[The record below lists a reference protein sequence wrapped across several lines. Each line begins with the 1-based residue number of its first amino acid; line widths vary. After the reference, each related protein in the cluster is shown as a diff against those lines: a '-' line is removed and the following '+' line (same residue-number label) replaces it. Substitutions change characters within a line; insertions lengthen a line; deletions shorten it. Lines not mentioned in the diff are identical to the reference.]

1 MKGNRLTRVA
11 DLLRKEIARILHER
25 LRDPRLGFI
34 TITSVEVASDLRNAN
49 VFVSSLGDDA
59 EFQQNVD
66 LLNHASPYIRTE
78 LKSAHLG
85 LRNLPAI
92 RFKGDRTLRNAARIQ
107 ELLLETGPDGAAP
120 APPET
125 PPEEN

>member
-11 DLLRKEIARILHER
+11 DLLRKEIARILHEN

-59 EFQQNVD
+59 EFQQNID
-66 LLNHASPYIRTE
+66 LLNHASPYIRAE
-78 LKSAHLG
+78 LKNLHLG

-92 RFKGDRTLRNAARIQ
+92 RFKGDRTLRTAARIQ

-120 APPET
+120 APPEA
-125 PPEEN
+125 PPEES